1 MKKMVYKIPVFVFA
15 WLIVLSFEA
24 EAQQLPQYSQ
34 YLIND
39 YVLNPAIAGNKSYF
53 ETKSNHR
60 FQWVGITDA
69 PRTFILSMHGPLK
82 TENMGVG
89 GYLFTDVTG
98 PTSRFGV
105 YGSYAYHIQLNETMK
120 LSMGLFGGIMQY
132 NIDGSKITLVDK
144 TDPLGSTGI
153 ESILIPDAGF
163 GLYWY
168 TEDYYLGA
176 SIPQLL
182 QNKLKLSDTT
192 NLTGKLNSHYYV
204 MGGYIFKAGSDFEIE
219 PSFLMKMVIPVPV
232 QFDISGK
239 VIYQKMVWVGAS
251 YRTFDSMSAL
261 VGYSFEEKIFFGY
274 SYDFTLSDL
283 KNYNSGTH
291 EVMLGVRFA
300 SSKKKQIEKTDEALF
315 E

>member
-1 MKKMVYKIPVFVFA
+1 MVKFIKQIFIFA
-15 WLIVLSFEA
+15 ILSILLFEVT
-24 EAQQLPQYSQ
+24 AQQLPQYSQ

-39 YVLNPAIAGNKSYF
+39 YVLNPAIGGSKAYY

-60 FQWVGITDA
+60 FQWIGITDA

-82 TENMGVG
+82 AENMGVG

-98 PTSRFGV
+98 PTSRVGA
-105 YGSYAYHIQLNETMK
+105 YGSYSYHVQLNETMK
-120 LSMGLFGGIMQY
+120 LSMGLFGGIVQY

-144 TDPLGSTGI
+144 TDPLGSVGI
-153 ESILIPDAGF
+153 ESAIIPDAGF

-192 NLTGKLNSHYYV
+192 NLTGKLNSHYYLL
-204 MGGYIFKAGSDFEIE
+204 GGYKFKIGTDFEIE
-219 PSFLMKMVIPVPV
+219 PSFLMKMVIPVPM
-232 QFDISGK
+232 QFDISSK

-261 VGYSFEEKIFFGY
+261 IGYSFEEKILFGY
-274 SYDFTLSDL
+274 SFDFTLSDL

-291 EVMLGVRFA
+291 EVMLGLRFA
-300 SSKKKQIEKTDEALF
+300 SSKKKKIEKKEEGLF

>member
-1 MKKMVYKIPVFVFA
+1 MEKLIKQIFIFV
-15 WLIVLSFEA
+15 LLSILLFEA
-24 EAQQLPQYSQ
+24 KAQQLPQYSQ
-34 YLIND
+34 YLINE
-39 YVLNPAIAGNKSYF
+39 YVLNPAIGGTKAYY

-82 TENMGVG
+82 AENMGVG

-98 PTSRFGV
+98 PTSRVGA
-105 YGSYAYHIQLNETMK
+105 YGSYAYHVQLNETTK
-120 LSMGLFGGIMQY
+120 LSMGLFGGIVQY

-144 TDPLGSTGI
+144 TDPLGSMGI
-153 ESILIPDAGF
+153 ESVLIPDAGF

-176 SIPQLL
+176 SVPQLL

-204 MGGYIFKAGSDFEIE
+204 MGGYKFKIGTDFEIE
-219 PSFLMKMVIPVPV
+219 PSFLMKMVIPVPM
-232 QFDISGK
+232 QFDISSK

-261 VGYSFEEKIFFGY
+261 IGYSFEEKILFGY
-274 SYDFTLSDL
+274 SFDFTLSDL

-291 EVMLGVRFA
+291 EVMLGLRFA
-300 SSKKKQIEKTDEALF
+300 SSKKKKIEKKEEGLF

>member
-1 MKKMVYKIPVFVFA
+1 MEKLIKQIFIFV
-15 WLIVLSFEA
+15 LLSILLFEA
-24 EAQQLPQYSQ
+24 KAQQLPQYSQ
-34 YLIND
+34 YLINE
-39 YVLNPAIAGNKSYF
+39 YVLNPAIGGTKAYY

-82 TENMGVG
+82 AENMGVG

-98 PTSRFGV
+98 PTSRVGA
-105 YGSYAYHIQLNETMK
+105 YGSYAYHVQLNETMK
-120 LSMGLFGGIMQY
+120 LSMGLFGGIVQY

-144 TDPLGSTGI
+144 TDPLGSMGI
-153 ESILIPDAGF
+153 ESVIIPDAGF

-176 SIPQLL
+176 SVPQLL

-204 MGGYIFKAGSDFEIE
+204 MGGYKFKIGTDFEIE
-219 PSFLMKMVIPVPV
+219 PSFLMKMVIPVPM
-232 QFDISGK
+232 QFDISSK

-261 VGYSFEEKIFFGY
+261 IGYSFEEKILFGY
-274 SYDFTLSDL
+274 SFDFTLSDL

-291 EVMLGVRFA
+291 EVMLGLRFA
-300 SSKKKQIEKTDEALF
+300 SSKKKKIEKKEEGLF

>member
-1 MKKMVYKIPVFVFA
+1 MEKLIKQIFIFV
-15 WLIVLSFEA
+15 LLSILLFEA
-24 EAQQLPQYSQ
+24 KAQQLPQYSQ
-34 YLIND
+34 YLINE
-39 YVLNPAIAGNKSYF
+39 YVLNPAIGGTKAYY

-82 TENMGVG
+82 AENMGVG

-98 PTSRFGV
+98 PTSRVGA
-105 YGSYAYHIQLNETMK
+105 YGSYAYHVQLNETMK
-120 LSMGLFGGIMQY
+120 LSMGLFGGIVQY

-144 TDPLGSTGI
+144 TDPLGSMGI
-153 ESILIPDAGF
+153 ESVLIPDAGF

-176 SIPQLL
+176 SVPQLL

-204 MGGYIFKAGSDFEIE
+204 MGGYKFKIGTDFEIE
-219 PSFLMKMVIPVPV
+219 PSFLMKMVIPVPM
-232 QFDISGK
+232 QFDISSK

-261 VGYSFEEKIFFGY
+261 IGYSFEEKILFGY
-274 SYDFTLSDL
+274 SFDFTLSDL

-291 EVMLGVRFA
+291 EVMLGLRFA
-300 SSKKKQIEKTDEALF
+300 SSKKKKIEKKEEGLF

>member
-1 MKKMVYKIPVFVFA
+1 MEKLVRQIFTFA
-15 WLIVLSFEA
+15 LLSLLLFEA
-24 EAQQLPQYSQ
+24 KAQQLPQYSQ
-34 YLIND
+34 YLINE
-39 YVLNPAIAGNKSYF
+39 YVLNPVIGGTKNYY
-53 ETKSNHR
+53 ETKTNHR

-82 TENMGVG
+82 AENMGVG

-98 PTSRFGV
+98 PTSRVGA

-120 LSMGLFGGIMQY
+120 LSMGLFGGIVQY

-144 TDPLGSTGI
+144 TDPLGSMGI
-153 ESILIPDAGF
+153 ESVIIPDAGF

-176 SIPQLL
+176 SVPQLL

-204 MGGYIFKAGSDFEIE
+204 MGGYKFKIGSDFEIE
-219 PSFLMKMVIPVPV
+219 PSFLMKMVIPVPM
-232 QFDISGK
+232 QFDISSK
-239 VIYQKMVWVGAS
+239 LVYQKTAWVGAS

-261 VGYSFEEKIFFGY
+261 VGYSFDEKVLFGY

-283 KNYNSGTH
+283 KNYSSGTH
-291 EVMLGVRFA
+291 EFMLGIRFA
-300 SSKKKQIEKTDEALF
+300 SSKKKEPKNTEEGLF
-315 E
+315 D